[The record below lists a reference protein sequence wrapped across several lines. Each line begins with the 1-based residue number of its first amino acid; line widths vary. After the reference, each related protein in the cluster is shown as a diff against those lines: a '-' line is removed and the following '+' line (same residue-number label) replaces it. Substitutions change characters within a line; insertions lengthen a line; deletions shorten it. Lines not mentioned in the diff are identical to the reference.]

1 MESELNNQEEAR
13 IGCVGAEGEQKLMSG
28 RWGVWAQGKA
38 LMFRRRKARAEGP
51 KCTPGYSFLVFLKP
65 SSNLRMSQSNLD
77 RLRGMRDCSRRAL
90 ILPDPRVDLMFC
102 ATQVFKFLRRLQ
114 KCIE

>member
-1 MESELNNQEEAR
+1 MLAQHLAVCMESELNNQEEAR
-13 IGCVGAEGEQKLMSG
+13 IGCVGAEGEQKLMTLELG

-38 LMFRRRKARAEGP
+38 LMFRRQKARAEGP
-51 KCTPGYSFLVFLKP
+51 KCTPGCSFLVFLKP

-102 ATQVFKFLRRLQ
+102 ATQV
-114 KCIE
+114 